1 MRCQQLKQTSDPMGR
16 VVTNKPIAASAAIS
30 IVAVTI
36 SLFVKFG
43 VTSGYKGMYLNEMT
57 SWISPSS
64 ARTQNAIW
72 VQAQGMNAVDVYGM
86 DSYLANSANW
96 NRVAESNLMMR
107 QRGVKDIGFV
117 YSSEGSIRLLDAF
130 NKAQKN
136 DSCKFSSLTS
146 EIEQY
151 NTGKRTEFYSAI
163 KAAHAYAKANGLV
176 SKVYQGWPSPA
187 DVDSIVKYS
196 DMTLLH
202 CYISSS
208 KYSSGSYIYGYM
220 SSRLSVFADASSRI
234 RPGRPYP
241 VIALASCEPARDGNP
256 EYGWTYFKTNSWD
269 SFFSRL
275 SSYASA
281 NAPAKVKSNISFA
294 GSQIFVKEFAR
305 QLKP

>member
-1 MRCQQLKQTSDPMGR
+1 MGR
-16 VVTNKPIAASAAIS
+16 VVTNRPVLISGAVLSVVAAALS
-30 IVAVTI
+30 I
-36 SLFVKFG
+36 FVKFG
-43 VTSGYKGMYLNEMT
+43 VTSGYKGMYLNEMA
-57 SWISPSS
+57 SWISPET
-64 ARTQNAIW
+64 ARLQNAIW
-72 VQAQGMNAVDVYGM
+72 GQAQGRNAVDVYGM
-86 DSYLANSANW
+86 DSYLSNSANW
-96 NRVAESNLMMR
+96 ARVAESNLMMR
-107 QRGVKDIGFV
+107 QKGVRDIGFV
-117 YSSEGSIRLLDAF
+117 YSNASSIPRLDAF

-151 NTGKRTEFYSAI
+151 NTGDRQGFYNSI
-163 KAAHAYAKANGLV
+163 KTASAYAKSNGLV
-176 SKVYQGWPSPA
+176 SKVYQGWPSQA
-187 DVDSIVKYS
+187 DVDTIVKYS
-196 DMTLLH
+196 DMILLH

-208 KYSSGSYIYGYM
+208 RYSSGSYIYGYM
-220 SSRLSVFADASSRI
+220 SSRLGMIADASSRI